1 MPGIVYDGQY
11 YDKHKRIPKE
21 QSEMDKIQRNWQHRA
36 HKMEKTKAK
45 AQHNMCWK
53 PSQFSQK
60 YCLAYF

>member
-1 MPGIVYDGQY
+1 M
-11 YDKHKRIPKE
+11 
-21 QSEMDKIQRNWQHRA
+21 MDNTMISIREYRRNNQKWTKIQRNWQHRA

-60 YCLAYF
+60 YCLAYFLSL